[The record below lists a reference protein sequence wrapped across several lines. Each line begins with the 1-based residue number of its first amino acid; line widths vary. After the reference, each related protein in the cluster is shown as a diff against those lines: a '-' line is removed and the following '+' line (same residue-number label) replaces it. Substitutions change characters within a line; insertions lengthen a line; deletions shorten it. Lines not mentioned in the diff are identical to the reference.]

1 MTAKRPKKPRA
12 RRWTWAPKPGDP
24 DPGPFLEAIRKE
36 LRETKAHQ
44 MPGPRSIA
52 DIAVA
57 LGVSDAVLRARLAG
71 RRPMTWEF
79 AFEVAQAVGVAPP
92 TPVGDAHQGNGSSPG
107 DGSPV

>member
-1 MTAKRPKKPRA
+1 MTARPQKKPRV

-52 DIAVA
+52 DLAIA
-57 LGVSDAVLRARLAG
+57 LGVSDALLRARLAG

-79 AFEVAQAVGVAPP
+79 ASQVADAVGVASPSA
-92 TPVGDAHQGNGSSPG
+92 VGDSPREGS
-107 DGSPV
+107 